1 MTVLRRLF
9 RYLAPYWKQLILT
22 AALLVLLTVFELLP
36 PLFQKQ
42 IVDEVI
48 GTRDLSRLGV
58 LIAGLVGVYALIQVA
73 NSGDLYV
80 RHALGQRFIFD
91 LRVRLYS
98 YLQRLS
104 LSFFERTS
112 TGELMSRVTNDVNA
126 LENFVTHG
134 TSFMAIDLMRLMGT
148 AIILFFLEWR
158 LALLVLIP
166 VPILAIGM
174 RWFNTR
180 VRSVYR
186 RVRDRLGDINA
197 KLQDNLAGIRVI
209 QAFGREANE
218 LERFTAESQRYY
230 EARVRGIR
238 YWSSFFPAMYFMA
251 SLGSVLVLGV
261 GAVMVVRGQLS
272 LGSMVAFLSYVV
284 SFYQPIRRLTEIDNV
299 FQEAIA
305 AGERIFEL
313 LDEMPEIE
321 DTPDAVA
328 LPRLRGEVRF
338 QDVHFRYDAAS
349 ADSPRLRSGQ
359 APRLP
364 LRPFGEAQSGLRPST
379 LRRGPSTGSGRGS
392 GQALLR
398 TSSGQG
404 SGQAAQAASASSAQ
418 AVPEVLH
425 DVEFHIAPGE
435 VVALVGPSGAG
446 KTSIANLLCRFYDP
460 IQGQVTVDG
469 YDLRRVQIKSL
480 RRQIAVVLQD
490 TFLFNTTV
498 RENLLYGKP
507 DAGQEEMIAAAQAAY
522 AHEFIEQLPQG
533 YDTEIGER
541 GVKLSGGQKQRLA
554 LARAILADPRI
565 LILDEATSSVDAE
578 AEYLIQQALDEVLK
592 GRTALVIAHRLS
604 TIRNADKIIALEG
617 GRIREV
623 GDHQELLSRG
633 GLYSQLYRRQIELAA
648 VGQGEAGE
656 E

>member
-9 RYLAPYWKQLILT
+9 RYLAPYWKQLIFT
-22 AALLVLLTVFELLP
+22 ATLLILLTVFELLP

-58 LIAGLVGVYALIQVA
+58 LIAGLVGLYALIQAA
-73 NSGDLYV
+73 NSGDSYV

-91 LRVRLYS
+91 LRVRLYA

-112 TGELMSRVTNDVNA
+112 TGELMSRVTNDINA

-134 TSFMAIDLMRLMGT
+134 TSFMAVALMRLVGT

-166 VPILAIGM
+166 VPILAVGM

-180 VRSVYR
+180 IRPVYR

-197 KLQDNLAGIRVI
+197 RLQDNLAGIRVI
-209 QAFGREANE
+209 QAFGQEDAT

-230 EARVRGIR
+230 ATRVRGIR
-238 YWSSFFPAMYFMA
+238 YWSSFFPAMHFFA

-313 LDEMPEIE
+313 LDEVPEIK
-321 DTPDAVA
+321 DSPDAVA
-328 LPRLRGEVRF
+328 LPRLRGEVCF
-338 QDVHFRYDAAS
+338 HDVHFRYGAAA

-359 APRLP
+359 A
-364 LRPFGEAQSGLRPST
+364 AQREPK
-379 LRRGPSTGSGRGS
+379 
-392 GQALLR
+392 
-398 TSSGQG
+398 
-404 SGQAAQAASASSAQ
+404 
-418 AVPEVLH
+418 VLH
-425 DVEFHIAPGE
+425 NVEFQIAPGE

-460 IQGQVTVDG
+460 IHGQITVDG
-469 YDLRRVQIKSL
+469 YDLRQVQIKSL

-507 DAGQEEMIAAAQAAY
+507 PEHGEWRMENEEEMIAAAKAAY
-522 AHEFIEQLPQG
+522 AHDFIMAMPQG

-617 GRIREV
+617 GRIIEI
-623 GDHQELLSRG
+623 GDHRELLARG

-648 VGQGEAGE
+648 VGQDEDAIE
-656 E
+656 S

>member
-22 AALLVLLTVFELLP
+22 AILLILLTVFELLP

-42 IVDEVI
+42 IIDEVI
-48 GTRDLSRLGV
+48 GTRDLNRLGV
-58 LIAGLVGVYALIQVA
+58 LIAGLVGVYALIQAA
-73 NSGDLYV
+73 NSGDLYI

-91 LRVRLYS
+91 LRVRLYA

-126 LENFVTHG
+126 LEHFVTHG
-134 TSFMAIDLMRLMGT
+134 VSFIAIDLMRLMGT
-148 AIILFFLEWR
+148 GMILFFLDWR

-166 VPILAIGM
+166 VPILAVGM
-174 RWFNTR
+174 RWYNTR
-180 VRSVYR
+180 IRPVYR
-186 RVRDRLGDINA
+186 RVRARLGDINA
-197 KLQDNLAGIRVI
+197 KLQDNLSGIRVI
-209 QAFGREANE
+209 QAFGREAHE
-218 LERFTAESQRYY
+218 LERFT
-230 EARVRGIR
+230 
-238 YWSSFFPAMYFMA
+238 MYFMA

-313 LDEMPEIE
+313 LDEVPEIE
-321 DTPDAVA
+321 DGPDAVA

-338 QDVHFRYDAAS
+338 HDVHFRYGAS
-349 ADSPRLRSGQ
+349 VSETPPTGLALRL
-359 APRLP
+359 
-364 LRPFGEAQSGLRPST
+364 
-379 LRRGPSTGSGRGS
+379 GS
-392 GQALLR
+392 GQATQASVSETPPTGLALR
-398 TSSGQG
+398 PG
-404 SGQAAQAASASSAQ
+404 SGQATQGE
-418 AVPEVLH
+418 PEVLH
-425 DVEFHIAPGE
+425 DVEFQIAPGE

-460 IQGQVTVDG
+460 VQGQVTVDG
-469 YDLRRVQIKSL
+469 YDLRRVQIQSL
-480 RRQIAVVLQD
+480 RRQMAVVLQD

-507 DAGQEEMIAAAQAAY
+507 DASEEEMVAAAEAAY
-522 AHEFIEQLPQG
+522 AHEFIEQLPEG

-617 GRIREV
+617 GHIREV
-623 GDHQELLSRG
+623 GDHEELLSRG

-648 VGQGEAGE
+648 VGEGEAGE